1 MQITPSVVA
10 GSSSSVVDYYF
21 DEEHEE
27 NMRFMHSWDHKG
39 MQCLDKLEMIQQNG
53 WCVFDKNE

>member
-1 MQITPSVVA
+1 MMQITPSVVA

-39 MQCLDKLEMIQQNG
+39 MQCLDKLEMI
-53 WCVFDKNE
+53 